1 MQTSPPG
8 EQGEGCP
15 IGSGRACDTVFELG
29 AKPSPKQRRFSG
41 RIEAEQSREVF
52 PDPFHSRIIWDI
64 VADSERRFGLSV
76 CIHVNPF
83 MDAHDSMGRIL
94 APEAFHA
101 DGIHADIAF
110 MVSEEPALCGKV
122 AAEINNREMLGD
134 DL

>member
-1 MQTSPPG
+1 
-8 EQGEGCP
+8 
-15 IGSGRACDTVFELG
+15 
-29 AKPSPKQRRFSG
+29 
-41 RIEAEQSREVF
+41 
-52 PDPFHSRIIWDI
+52 
-64 VADSERRFGLSV
+64 
-76 CIHVNPF
+76 
-83 MDAHDSMGRIL
+83 MGRIL